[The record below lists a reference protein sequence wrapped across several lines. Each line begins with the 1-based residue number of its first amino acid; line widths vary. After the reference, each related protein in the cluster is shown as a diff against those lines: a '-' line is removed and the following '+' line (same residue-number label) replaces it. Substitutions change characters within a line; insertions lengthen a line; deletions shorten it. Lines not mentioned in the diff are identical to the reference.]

1 LETLQIIWLLLIGLL
16 FMGYAVLDGFDLGAG
31 VLYLLV
37 KKEEEKKAILRSIGP
52 FWDGNEVWLLTGGG
66 ALFAAYPA
74 VYAAT
79 FSGFY
84 LAMMLVL
91 FGLIFRAVSIEFRNQ
106 SDSKFWKKL
115 FDYGFVIGSFL
126 PALLYGVAVGNV
138 VRGLPLDA
146 DYNYTGTFF
155 DLLNPYALGVGLTGL
170 FMFITH
176 GAVFVAMRTEG
187 ELARKA
193 KAWAQISYWPYLGL
207 FIGISLWSFISHH
220 RGPFVLSPWINIT
233 ALLGM
238 ILLRV
243 FINYSQF
250 GRALLCSG
258 AVIMGIMLTVGIGI
272 YPYWVP
278 PLYEGGIGLT
288 VFNSSSSFYT
298 LISMLII
305 AMIGMPVVIAYNVY
319 IYKLFLKENIKSN
332 T

>member
-16 FMGYAVLDGFDLGAG
+16 FIGYAVLDGFDLGAG
-31 VLYLLV
+31 VLYLFA
-37 KKEEEKKAILRSIGP
+37 KDEEEKKTILRSIGP
-52 FWDGNEVWLLTGGG
+52 FWDGNEVWLLTAGG

-106 SDSKFWKKL
+106 IDLRIWKNI
-115 FDYGFVIGSFL
+115 FDIGFVAGSFL
-126 PALLYGVAVGNV
+126 PAILYGVAVGNI

-146 DYNYTGTFF
+146 NYNYTGTFF
-155 DLLNPYALGVGLTGL
+155 DLLNPYALGVGLNGL
-170 FMFITH
+170 FMFVTH
-176 GAVFVAMRTEG
+176 GAIFLAMRTEG
-187 ELARKA
+187 EFAKKA
-193 KAWAQISYWPYLGL
+193 KSWAKISYWPYLGL

-220 RGPFVLSPWINIT
+220 RGPFVLSPWVNIT

-238 ILLRV
+238 IALRV
-243 FINYSQF
+243 FINFNQF

-258 AVIMGIMLTVGIGI
+258 AVMMGIMLTVGIGI

-278 PLYEGGIGLT
+278 PLYEGGISLT
-288 VFNSSSSFYT
+288 VFNSSSSFNT

-305 AMIGMPVVIAYNVY
+305 AVIGMPIVIIYNIY
-319 IYKLFLKENIKSN
+319 IYKLFLKDKIK
-332 T
+332 

>member
-1 LETLQIIWLLLIGLL
+1 METLQIIWLLLIGLL
-16 FMGYAVLDGFDLGAG
+16 FIGYAVLDGFDLGAG
-31 VLYLLV
+31 VLYLFA
-37 KKEEEKKAILRSIGP
+37 KDEEEKKTILRSIGP
-52 FWDGNEVWLLTGGG
+52 FWDGNEVWLLTAGG

-106 SDSKFWKKL
+106 IDLRIWKNI
-115 FDYGFVIGSFL
+115 FDIGFVAGSFL
-126 PALLYGVAVGNV
+126 PAILYGVAVGNI

-146 DYNYTGTFF
+146 NYNYTGTFF
-155 DLLNPYALGVGLTGL
+155 DLLNPYALGVGLNGL
-170 FMFITH
+170 FMFVTH
-176 GAVFVAMRTEG
+176 GAIFLAMRTEG
-187 ELARKA
+187 EFAKKA
-193 KAWAQISYWPYLGL
+193 KSWAKISYWPYLGL

-220 RGPFVLSPWINIT
+220 RGPFVLSPWVNIT

-238 ILLRV
+238 IALRV
-243 FINYSQF
+243 FINFNQF

-258 AVIMGIMLTVGIGI
+258 AVMMGIMLTVGIGI

-278 PLYEGGIGLT
+278 PLYEGGISLT
-288 VFNSSSSFYT
+288 VFNSSSSFNT

-305 AMIGMPVVIAYNVY
+305 AVIGMPIVIIYNIY
-319 IYKLFLKENIKSN
+319 IYKLFLKDKIK
-332 T
+332 